1 MLASFS
7 CGAYTRK
14 LISFEVFAD
23 GMSVEFN
30 REIGEL
36 RHELTKPMLPP
47 QR

>member
-1 MLASFS
+1 MVASFS

-14 LISFEVFAD
+14 IISFEVFAD
-23 GMSVEFN
+23 EMSVEFN

-36 RHELTKPMLPP
+36 QRESTKPMLPP